1 MKLIVFSDSHG
12 RTEMLRRAAEVH
24 FADPDTAGVVHL
36 GDGIEDLSFIDT
48 GSLPVWRVRGNFE
61 DYMYSYGSRR
71 DAPASELTFELG
83 GYRIMIMHGH
93 RFDVKRGYERAAAY
107 AASKGA
113 DLLMF
118 GHTHTMLE
126 KYLPA
131 GEVLGGAVTEKPL
144 YLFNPGTAG
153 AGFRR
158 SYGVVDLRPEGIVCS
173 HACARL

>member
-12 RTEMLRRAAEVH
+12 RTDLLRRAAEAH

-48 GSLPVWRVRGNFE
+48 GRLPLWRVRGNFE
-61 DYMYSYGSRR
+61 DCMYSFASRC
-71 DAPASELTFELG
+71 DAPPRELIFELG

-93 RFDVKRGYERAAAY
+93 RFGVKNGYERAAGY
-107 AASKGA
+107 AAEQGA

-118 GHTHTMLE
+118 GHTHIMFE
-126 KYLPA
+126 SYIPA
-131 GEVLGGAVTEKPL
+131 GETLNGVTLQKPL

-153 AGFRR
+153 TGLHR
-158 SYGVVDLRPEGIVCS
+158 SYGVVELRPEGIVCS
-173 HACARL
+173 HACNDR